1 MKKLTLIL
9 IVITCNS
16 LLIPA
21 LAQQITSDPQRYQT
35 TPPQKTFIPLHIH
48 IDSGDAPLAAFQFE
62 LTASTETVY
71 ITGVENGSHPAFAAT
86 PPYYDPAALQNNR
99 IIIANFSTTNN
110 LPTGATRVAT
120 IHLMIE
126 GPQTPQYHL
135 TLITAADKNGDQIN
149 ARISL
154 IQGDLK

>member
-1 MKKLTLIL
+1 MKNLTLIL
-9 IVITCNS
+9 IVITCNT

-21 LAQQITSDPQRYQT
+21 LAQQITNDQQRYDT
-35 TPPQKTFIPLHIH
+35 IPPQKTFIPLHIY

-62 LTASTETVY
+62 LTASNETFY
-71 ITGVENGSHPAFAAT
+71 ITGVENGAHPAFAAT

-99 IIIANFSTTNN
+99 IIIANFNTTND
-110 LPTGATRVAT
+110 LPSGSTRVAT
-120 IHLMIE
+120 IHLMIQ
-126 GPQTPQYHL
+126 GPQNPEFNL
-135 TLITAADKNGDQIN
+135 NLITAADPQGNKIN